1 MNKIIVTI
9 FLCLISSTVQ
19 ATKYVT
25 HKDELKIKIVHSNS
39 FDSFVSNFGQNFN
52 SFLVKLLQ
60 DSNFDNEPFYIKNLA
75 FLLENTDLVVK
86 RTDYVTELLVTRTED
101 ILQKYFSEIDLSV
114 CENAL
119 TNEVKEKIIN
129 ILLNCNY
136 IEHTICN
143 GHQFCFVEK
152 MLQITDTVKL
162 NVTKRSLYD
171 YDFVSNY
178 QTLLESKKF
187 KTIASLLLHESIG
200 QYAKFM
206 TNPTYD
212 NFIIVIND
220 FFTNVD
226 NKLDSQK
233 YALDSL
239 IFEFNTI
246 NKATCQNLFD
256 IDTLTTIDEYITEM
270 VGKYIKARLSADYDD
285 DYTFM

>member
-19 ATKYVT
+19 AAKCVA
-25 HKDELKIKIVHSNS
+25 HKDELIIKIVHSNS

-60 DSNFDNEPFYIKNLA
+60 NSNFDNEPFYIKNLA

-86 RTDYVTELLVTRTED
+86 RTNYVTELVIIRTED
-101 ILQKYFSEIDLSV
+101 IVQKYFSEIDLSA

-136 IEHTICN
+136 IEHIICD

-152 MLQITDTVKL
+152 MLQITDTIKPKVI
-162 NVTKRSLYD
+162 KRSLYD
-171 YDFVSNY
+171 FDFVSNY
-178 QTLLESKKF
+178 KVLLESNKF
-187 KTIASLLLHESIG
+187 KTIVSLLLQESIG

-212 NFIIVIND
+212 NFIIAIND

-233 YALDSL
+233 YALNSL

-256 IDTLTTIDEYITEM
+256 INTLTTIDEYITEM
-270 VGKYIKARLSADYDD
+270 ISKYIKARLSANYDD